1 VLIPL
6 LAGIALFGVFIAW
19 AARPGDRH
27 PVVDVRLLRLR
38 SLGSASAVLF
48 TAGAA
53 MYAGL
58 FLLPL
63 YYQQLHGETVLNAGL
78 LLIPQGVGSAPAWSR
93 SPASC

>member
-1 VLIPL
+1 
-6 LAGIALFGVFIAW
+6 
-19 AARPGDRH
+19 
-27 PVVDVRLLRLR
+27 
-38 SLGSASAVLF
+38 
-48 TAGAA
+48 

-78 LLIPQGVGSAPAWSR
+78 LLIAQGVGSAPAWSR